1 MATTHQITSVDTDR
15 LILGN
20 YAISTSLTSGGTFV
34 ALGPGMLT
42 AFAHNFTNSNI
53 QSGNS
58 IDPLEYI
65 ADESAT
71 FSVDVLEYDA
81 SVLSAIQGGLTNT
94 TGITTTG
101 STLRAGG
108 ATNLTKRA
116 FKLTNVNQKGGA
128 SITTVITIFKASVEG
143 GMTLGVKSDNDADP
157 INVYQFAFKAENDST
172 LTAGAQLFTIV
183 KTGKP

>member
-20 YAISTSLTSGGTFV
+20 YAVSTSATSGGTFV
-34 ALGPGMLT
+34 QLGPGMLT
-42 AFAHNFTNSNI
+42 AFAHSFTNSNI
-53 QSGNS
+53 QAGNS

-71 FSVDVLEYDA
+71 FSVDMLEYDA
-81 SVLSAIQGGLTNT
+81 SVLSAIQGGLVST

-101 STLRAGG
+101 STLNAGG
-108 ATNLTKRA
+108 NTNLTKRA
-116 FKLTNVNQKGGA
+116 FKLTNLNTKGSA
-128 SITTVITIFKASVEG
+128 SITTVITIYKASVEG

-157 INVYQFAFKAENDST
+157 INVYQFTFKAENDSS
-172 LTAGAQLFTIV
+172 LSVGSQLYSII